1 MMENFEMTK
10 TSMIKTLVLATAAA
24 AVLAAGPAS
33 ARTRHHATP
42 RAEATQVV
50 PPPGLGTGPYY
61 ANDPYV
67 VTDGSNYLGR
77 DPDLQIRS
85 EMLKD
90 DVSHNGNNY

>member
-1 MMENFEMTK
+1 MTK
-10 TSMIKTLVLATAAA
+10 ISVIKTIMLATAAT

-42 RAEATQVV
+42 RVEATQAVAQ
-50 PPPGLGTGPYY
+50 PDAGPYY

-67 VTDGSNYLGR
+67 VTDGARYLGR
-77 DPDLQIRS
+77 DPDAQIRG

-90 DVSHNGNNY
+90 DVSHNGNSY